1 MSVFLLIL
9 KIIGIV
15 LLVILGLIVVIALL
29 ALFCPFVYRVKGS
42 YHEKNLQ
49 LQVRIWWL
57 GRLLGLCADT
67 AEEGFHTYVRI
78 FGFRKEL
85 HLQKEK
91 EDSADFKKP
100 VQEDSPQEGTK
111 DRETEVAPSL
121 TAMENTSQTSAQQLT
136 DPEETILCHPDKK
149 KKTFFPGRI
158 AGFIRKFPEIYRHSG
173 KKERER
179 AGNGIVFS
187 MTRKIKKRFL
197 ISGNSW
203 NIWLFQFCRNG

>member
-136 DPEETILCHPDKK
+136 DPEETILCHPYKK
-149 KKTFFPGRI
+149 RKHFF
-158 AGFIRKFPEIYRHSG
+158 
-173 KKERER
+173 R
-179 AGNGIVFS
+179 AGLQVLSGSSRKRSGIFC
-187 MTRKIKKRFL
+187 KRFF
-197 ISGNSW
+197 I
-203 NIWLFQFCRNG
+203 F

>member
-9 KIIGIV
+9 KIIGIA

-91 EDSADFKKP
+91 EDSADLK
-100 VQEDSPQEGTK
+100 S
-111 DRETEVAPSL
+111 R
-121 TAMENTSQTSAQQLT
+121 
-136 DPEETILCHPDKK
+136 CR
-149 KKTFFPGRI
+149 KTLR
-158 AGFIRKFPEIYRHSG
+158 RKG
-173 KKERER
+173 
-179 AGNGIVFS
+179 
-187 MTRKIKKRFL
+187 
-197 ISGNSW
+197 
-203 NIWLFQFCRNG
+203 

>member
-42 YHEKNLQ
+42 YHGKDLQ

-91 EDSADFKKP
+91 EDSADFNKP

-149 KKTFFPGRI
+149 KKTFFRADACVSGADFDMTCYLRR
-158 AGFIRKFPEIYRHSG
+158 GIRYQYHILY
-173 KKERER
+173 
-179 AGNGIVFS
+179 
-187 MTRKIKKRFL
+187 
-197 ISGNSW
+197 
-203 NIWLFQFCRNG
+203 QYQ

>member
-49 LQVRIWWL
+49 LQVRIWWF

-91 EDSADFKKP
+91 ELNSGELID
-100 VQEDSPQEGTK
+100 
-111 DRETEVAPSL
+111 L
-121 TAMENTSQTSAQQLT
+121 T
-136 DPEETILCHPDKK
+136 
-149 KKTFFPGRI
+149 PG
-158 AGFIRKFPEIYRHSG
+158 
-173 KKERER
+173 
-179 AGNGIVFS
+179 
-187 MTRKIKKRFL
+187 
-197 ISGNSW
+197 
-203 NIWLFQFCRNG
+203 LFQRRMLYWHRFAPESRMMRRVTDALIDYGHKVLRQD

>member
-9 KIIGIV
+9 KIIGIA

-78 FGFRKEL
+78 L
-85 HLQKEK
+85 
-91 EDSADFKKP
+91 DF
-100 VQEDSPQEGTK
+100 E
-111 DRETEVAPSL
+111 R
-121 TAMENTSQTSAQQLT
+121 NC
-136 DPEETILCHPDKK
+136 ICRKK
-149 KKTFFPGRI
+149 KKIPRI
-158 AGFIRKFPEIYRHSG
+158 LKSRCRKTLR
-173 KKERER
+173 
-179 AGNGIVFS
+179 
-187 MTRKIKKRFL
+187 RK
-197 ISGNSW
+197 G
-203 NIWLFQFCRNG
+203 

>member
-9 KIIGIV
+9 KIIGIA

-100 VQEDSPQEGTK
+100 VQEDSPQEGIK
-111 DRETEVAPSL
+111 DRVYIETVWG
-121 TAMENTSQTSAQQLT
+121 
-136 DPEETILCHPDKK
+136 CGYK
-149 KKTFFPGRI
+149 
-158 AGFIRKFPEIYRHSG
+158 
-173 KKERER
+173 
-179 AGNGIVFS
+179 
-187 MTRKIKKRFL
+187 
-197 ISGNSW
+197 
-203 NIWLFQFCRNG
+203 WLK